1 MERIYFTINNL
12 FDTYINEG
20 IKSDHLL
27 NYLNVN
33 EDNFKY
39 IYNRL
44 YKKLTM
50 ENIQF
55 NTEQLKECLIDV
67 IEDKINLFNDL
78 KNKNKNK

>member
-1 MERIYFTINNL
+1 MEKIYYTINNL

-33 EDNFKY
+33 EENFKY

-44 YKKLTM
+44 YKKLTL
-50 ENIQF
+50 ENITF
-55 NTEQLKECLIDV
+55 ETEQLKSCLIDV

-78 KNKNKNK
+78 KDIQL

>member
-20 IKSDHLL
+20 IKADHLL

-78 KNKNKNK
+78 KNKK